1 MNLILQK
8 GDTTIFRL
16 SGEVDSYITV
26 HSNGNLTMVGEDAWR
41 LYSSL
46 CQFRFLDNREAPR
59 VTLPVSSM
67 RHLLEYATPCD
78 DVRPQLEL
86 ALRVE
91 AALLDA
97 ELDWPHFT
105 CGPVALRLASDL
117 PED

>member
-1 MNLILQK
+1 MLYNVKTMEHENYILLQ
-8 GDTTIFRL
+8 
-16 SGEVDSYITV
+16 
-26 HSNGNLTMVGEDAWR
+26 SNGNLTMVGGDAWR
-41 LYSSL
+41 LYYALATDFRWIKSEEAGFSSMA
-46 CQFRFLDNREAPR
+46 RN
-59 VTLPVSSM
+59 M

-91 AALLDA
+91 AALLNA